1 MKVRLLAATLAASLV
16 VGAAQA
22 TVYELTGQDLPV
34 GGPNVHPAT
43 ATGTITT
50 NGALGVLS
58 QADIVSADI
67 TVTDPFASAVL
78 TGPIVVIGSALT
90 ATASGLFFNYSA
102 GDNNGFGVNDSGFDS
117 SYCVATNPSCIG
129 DHGPPT
135 DFELVI
141 VQGDFH
147 IGPTLTDDVQI
158 ATAIPAAPIPE
169 PATWAMMLA
178 GFAGLGY
185 AGYRRLRSVVTA
197 V

>member
-1 MKVRLLAATLAASLV
+1 
-16 VGAAQA
+16 
-22 TVYELTGQDLPV
+22 
-34 GGPNVHPAT
+34 
-43 ATGTITT
+43 
-50 NGALGVLS
+50 
-58 QADIVSADI
+58 
-67 TVTDPFASAVL
+67 
-78 TGPIVVIGSALT
+78 
-90 ATASGLFFNYSA
+90 
-102 GDNNGFGVNDSGFDS
+102 
-117 SYCVATNPSCIG
+117 
-129 DHGPPT
+129 
-135 DFELVI
+135 